1 MSTAVWLEL
10 VTRAVQYIPPLLRT
24 GGICIIFL
32 CAWGVNVRLFERS
45 RVPVRLALGYKKHD
59 ADPLSIFAACKVMFL
74 WLLTCIVLHELLSLQ
89 GYERA
94 KNVPVLLFWVVV
106 CVTIG
111 WSTQKAFSEI
121 RTSIKDRVQ
130 GFFAFREVRFI
141 DVLACDA
148 LTSMSNLLAESAS
161 VICAVLGL
169 FHSTTSSECRF
180 VVLSACL
187 ATLPYV
193 IRAWQCFVTWFKA
206 GNRPQLINL
215 GKYLSV
221 VPVIWLPVLKS
232 HPAYHADPDQRD
244 LFLDQV
250 WLYSVLVYTAYS
262 FTWDIFMDWG
272 LAWPTP
278 AGQHAPFLL
287 RPVTFYDTIYYYL
300 AIVANLTLRLCWT
313 LKLSARLQMQVPSEA
328 FTFLFELL
336 EVFRRFVW
344 IFFRVE
350 WECVKEGYSTPP
362 STPSP
367 LTRLPSGSP
376 FFSP

>member
-130 GFFAFREVRFI
+130 GFFAFREVSFSS
-141 DVLACDA
+141 LFF
-148 LTSMSNLLAESAS
+148 LPSFSLLAFALYGRSDLLLAML
-161 VICAVLGL
+161 CRCGL
-169 FHSTTSSECRF
+169 LMCW
-180 VVLSACL
+180 
-187 ATLPYV
+187 
-193 IRAWQCFVTWFKA
+193 RAM
-206 GNRPQLINL
+206 R
-215 GKYLSV
+215 
-221 VPVIWLPVLKS
+221 
-232 HPAYHADPDQRD
+232 
-244 LFLDQV
+244 
-250 WLYSVLVYTAYS
+250 
-262 FTWDIFMDWG
+262 
-272 LAWPTP
+272 
-278 AGQHAPFLL
+278 
-287 RPVTFYDTIYYYL
+287 
-300 AIVANLTLRLCWT
+300 
-313 LKLSARLQMQVPSEA
+313 
-328 FTFLFELL
+328 
-336 EVFRRFVW
+336 
-344 IFFRVE
+344 
-350 WECVKEGYSTPP
+350 
-362 STPSP
+362 
-367 LTRLPSGSP
+367 
-376 FFSP
+376 